1 MSTEQAYAPPDSGA
15 GPSGPR
21 AGFGH
26 RLGAALIDGLLLGLV
41 SILLAYALEDSPGL
55 YAAVSTLVGVA
66 YYVALEG
73 GRRGQ
78 TLGKR
83 ALNIRVIAL
92 RDGRPIGY
100 ARALVRY
107 IGRIFSTIP
116 LFLGYFWMLWDSE
129 KQTWHDKLASAVVV
143 PTDAY
148 PVD

>member
-1 MSTEQAYAPPDSGA
+1 MSTEQAYTAPSTTS

-21 AGFGH
+21 AGFGR
-26 RLGAALIDGLLLGLV
+26 RLGATLVDGLLLGLV
-41 SILLAYALEDSPGL
+41 SIALAYALADNSGV
-55 YAAVSTLVGVA
+55 YTAVSTLVGVV

-73 GRRGQ
+73 GARGQ

-83 ALNIRVIAL
+83 ALNIRVITL
-92 RDGRPIGY
+92 SDGRPIGY
-100 ARALVRY
+100 GRALVRY

-116 LFLGYFWMLWDSE
+116 LLLGYFWMLWDSE
-129 KQTWHDKLASAVVV
+129 KQTWHDKLASSIVV